1 MGIAEKKPDTLRRIR
16 GEEADRYRPA
26 IATLLRGDLPP
37 GWHWVPCSRD
47 AVVAATDAEP
57 VVYYKEFLPRG
68 PLERVKAWLRGSRG
82 QRACKQIG
90 ILRDAGLGSP
100 AVLCRGRGRSN
111 EFLLTSGFKGCGFFQ
126 FLKRYFAGPLDA
138 DRLRRKRLLLR
149 QAGALIGALHSHG
162 ISHGDLR
169 QDNLLVRETDEGF
182 AFCFIDNESN
192 RQWRRLSRARV
203 MTNLVQFFICS
214 DDVLSRS
221 DLLRLYT
228 SYCRVYRRFQGTER
242 RHFFGRVLQRSRR
255 RVLSYLVKQRLAAAL
270 PIGSA
275 DGTGWYDPH
284 TPLGRRIEAADD
296 LLHWYGQGRFYKK
309 DSAIQVKELAADH
322 ELVVAKRFRGRGLA
336 ALLKAW
342 CGLERPPRLWRLSQ
356 YFLALKI
363 PIARPMGYL
372 LAGHGLWRRDSYF
385 FSAHAGAKEDLLSL
399 AKRQPRLL
407 ARFAEQHL
415 FLQVALYL
423 ARLHN
428 NGYCHGDTK
437 WANIMVD
444 VESAAVL
451 FIDLDGAAHVKQP
464 WHRSIVKDVSRFV
477 VDMLE
482 QGVPAIEIRKFVK
495 EYSNMRFTDSR
506 LLPERLMP
514 HISKALARHNRHDI
528 DLPAV
533 WQD

>member
-1 MGIAEKKPDTLRRIR
+1 MGIAEKKPDTLHSIC
-16 GEEADRYRPA
+16 GKEADRYRPA
-26 IATLLRGDLPP
+26 IATLLRGELPA

-68 PLERVKAWLRGSRG
+68 PLERVKGWLRGSRG
-82 QRACKQIG
+82 QRACRQID
-90 ILRDAGLGSP
+90 ILSDAGLGSP
-100 AVLCRGRGRSN
+100 TSLCWGRGRSN

-126 FLKRYFAGPLDA
+126 FLKRHFSGPLDA
-138 DRLRRKRLLLR
+138 GQLRRKRLLLR

-169 QDNLLVRETDEGF
+169 QDNLLVRETEQGF

-192 RQWRRLSRARV
+192 RQWRRLPRARV
-203 MTNLVQFFICS
+203 RTNLEQFFICS

-228 SYCRVYRRFQGTER
+228 SYCRVYRRFQGKEC
-242 RHFFGRVLQRSRR
+242 RHLFGLVLQRSRR
-255 RVLSYLVKQRLAAAL
+255 RVLSYLVKQRLASVL
-270 PIGSA
+270 PINSA
-275 DGTGWYDPH
+275 DGTGWYDPY
-284 TPLGRRIEAADD
+284 TPLGRRIEAGDD

-309 DSAIQVKELAADH
+309 DSAIQVKALAAGH
-322 ELVVAKRFRGRGLA
+322 ELVVAKRFRRRGLV
-336 ALLKAW
+336 ALLKVW

-356 YFLALKI
+356 HFLALGI

-399 AKRQPRLL
+399 SRKEPQLIGRL
-407 ARFAEQHL
+407 AERHL
-415 FLQVALYL
+415 FVHVAFYL

-464 WHRSIVKDVSRFV
+464 WHRSIIKDVSRFV

-482 QGVPAIEIRKFVK
+482 QGVPAADIRKFIK
-495 EYSNMRFTDSR
+495 EYSNMRFANSR
-506 LLPERLMP
+506 QLPEKIMP

-528 DLPAV
+528 DPYAV
-533 WQD
+533 RLD